1 MNQHTMIKQRGFT
14 LIEMLVVVV
23 IIGILIA
30 VAWPSINRMLTGQ
43 ASATTVLGVS
53 QNITKAVSMTTQVM
67 RVPFAVTGNPL
78 TASGNTLL
86 DAVMMGDKVTGL
98 ISAGYLNTYQVSGLR
113 PLGDSVTIVT
123 QPSAGSPGCTSWG
136 NQRSPSRK
144 SRRANWVL
152 CSLASP
158 PICFN
163 RSGLTRWTRPPRRL
177 TPVRQSALGRCVTPR
192 LQAACIPLPW
202 CTTCKCTLSSC
213 WL

>member
-123 QPSAGSPGCTSWG
+123 QPSAGSPGVYKLGESTITLQKVSARELGVVLTGVTTDLLQQIWADKMDATSTAF
-136 NQRSPSRK
+136 N
-144 SRRANWVL
+144 
-152 CSLASP
+152 ASTAV
-158 PICFN
+158 
-163 RSGLTRWTRPPRRL
+163 RTG
-177 TPVRQSALGRCVTPR
+177 PVRYTAAASGMHTVT
-192 LQAACIPLPW
+192 LVYDL
-202 CTTCKCTLSSC
+202 
-213 WL
+213 